1 VEALALPRP
10 VRVGLAQRLKLAQGG
25 AKLASRGFDRQ
36 GRLSH
41 YFQDADPP
49 HSLRTDDRGNELM
62 AVQDLKE

>member
-1 VEALALPRP
+1 MD
-10 VRVGLAQRLKLAQGG
+10 G
-25 AKLASRGFDRQ
+25 AKLASRRFDRQ